1 MSCGKAAS
9 ALFVNCLVAK
19 LWMTALRIGMMG
31 QSKEQ
36 TKKTMES
43 KDFKIAH
50 MAQLNN
56 SEYAGPLIAVLL
68 YLHSQG
74 VEANEACVLV
84 VIGSIVHMWG
94 HILMGPLGGLMA
106 PLGAGPRYAGM
117 FLLALALQKCTAKDI
132 GQFSAANIARYERV
146 GVPGA

>member
-56 SEYAGPLIAVLL
+56 SEVRRQATFPLLPKGGVL
-68 YLHSQG
+68 
-74 VEANEACVLV
+74 NPCV
-84 VIGSIVHMWG
+84 
-94 HILMGPLGGLMA
+94 
-106 PLGAGPRYAGM
+106 
-117 FLLALALQKCTAKDI
+117 
-132 GQFSAANIARYERV
+132 
-146 GVPGA
+146 